1 MEDEDSVEH
10 TPASVKQLFNEEG
23 SAILVEKESIE
34 SSSSSSITPSII
46 ASPAH
51 TLSSN
56 LLPPG
61 SPSLKPNRRSV
72 EALRMV
78 FCASYCLLIN

>member
-1 MEDEDSVEH
+1 MEDEDSIEH
-10 TPASVKQLFNEEG
+10 SPTSVKQLFNEEG
-23 SAILVEKESIE
+23 STILVEKESIE

-46 ASPAH
+46 ASPGH
-51 TLSSN
+51 SLPSN

-78 FCASYCLLIN
+78 FCASYYLLTN